1 MKTLS
6 INLKAI
12 DNLIEL
18 IVIGD
23 THIGS
28 TNFNDSLLDS
38 TIQYVLEQ
46 PNRYVILN
54 GDILDCN
61 FKDSVGN
68 IYENALSPSVA
79 LGLAVKIF
87 EPIKDRIICSI
98 GGNHDHDRSMK
109 QVDIS
114 YAQQLATL
122 LGIADK
128 FSADSIILFLS
139 VEGGIKG
146 HTNKN
151 VQYVVFCSHGNNG
164 GGGTMGS
171 KANALEKMS
180 LCVPRA
186 DLFIHSHTHAPVIFK
201 DTYFDID
208 EKKKT
213 LAQKE
218 RLYVNTNAY
227 LRWQN
232 SYGEKKLL
240 KPQSMSIPI
249 VKMKSYREHA
259 RKVDKIRKSI
269 TCELW

>member
-1 MKTLS
+1 MKTMS
-6 INLKAI
+6 VSLKAT

-28 TNFNDSLLDS
+28 ANFNDSLLNS
-38 TIQYVLEQ
+38 TIQYVLEK
-46 PNRYVILN
+46 PNRFVILN

-68 IYENALSPSVA
+68 IYENTLTPSVA
-79 LGLAVKIF
+79 LGLAVRIF
-87 EPIKDRIICSI
+87 EPIKDRLICSI

-128 FSADSIILFLS
+128 FSADSVVLFLS
-139 VEGGIKG
+139 VEDGVRGKSG
-146 HTNKN
+146 KN
-151 VQYVVFCSHGNNG
+151 VQYIVFCSHGNNG

-171 KANALEKMS
+171 KANAIEKMS

-186 DLFIHSHTHAPVIFK
+186 DIYVHSHTHAPVVFK
-201 DTYFDID
+201 DTFFDVD
-208 EKKKT
+208 DKKKCLT
-213 LAQKE
+213 QKE

-227 LRWQN
+227 LRWEN

-240 KPQSMSIPI
+240 KPQSMSVPI
-249 VKMKSYREHA
+249 IKLKAYREHTKEID
-259 RKVDKIRKSI
+259 RTRKSI
-269 TCELW
+269 TCEL